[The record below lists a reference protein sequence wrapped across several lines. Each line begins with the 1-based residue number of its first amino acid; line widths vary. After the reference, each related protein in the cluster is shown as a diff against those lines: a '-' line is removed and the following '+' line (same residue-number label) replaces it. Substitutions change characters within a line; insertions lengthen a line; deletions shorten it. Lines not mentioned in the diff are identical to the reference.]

1 MFKKIIN
8 NFIERL
14 DKIKDEML
22 VIRDNSFYSKENIR
36 NLIKAVDEV
45 KQSVRWCNPES
56 AHARTIEEQQNIIRM
71 LTEALTE
78 KYKHG
83 LFICSKNGE
92 YPLVIRDG
100 KELVDDLTSSFSITW
115 NYDECPNIEIVQ
127 ATNGYED

>member
-22 VIRDNSFYSKENIR
+22 VVRDNSFYSKEKIR
-36 NLIKAVDEV
+36 DLIKAVDDV
-45 KQSVRWCNPES
+45 KQSVRWCNPERS
-56 AHARTIEEQQNIIRM
+56 HVRTIEEQQKTIKL

-78 KYKHG
+78 KYEHG
-83 LFICSKNGE
+83 LFICSRNGE

-100 KELVDDLTSSFSITW
+100 KELVDDFTNSFSIEW
-115 NYDECPNIEIVQ
+115 SNGEFPNINIIQ
-127 ATNGYED
+127 TANGYED